1 MFEGLKIYFQH
12 SNIFISFLELFAQP
26 GRVAVIT
33 GGNRGIGAD
42 VVEKLLQCE
51 INVIMGEFQNL
62 KLLFV
67 QYVFEE
73 VF

>member
-1 MFEGLKIYFQH
+1 MNNVFDFQNVYVYGYFC
-12 SNIFISFLELFAQP
+12 LDLFKQK

-51 INVIMGEFQNL
+51 INVIMGKF
-62 KLLFV
+62 
-67 QYVFEE
+67 
-73 VF
+73 

>member
-1 MFEGLKIYFQH
+1 MYVSL
-12 SNIFISFLELFAQP
+12 LELFPQP

-51 INVIMGEFQNL
+51 INVIMGEFRSLSNTL
-62 KLLFV
+62 NMI
-67 QYVFEE
+67 
-73 VF
+73 